1 VIAGIPKMRKSV
13 IGFDMAAISRAGEL
27 QVQARALRQQTRA
40 LIRGIH
46 ANHSVIRG
54 ISDPMLMEIA

>member
-1 VIAGIPKMRKSV
+1 MRKSV